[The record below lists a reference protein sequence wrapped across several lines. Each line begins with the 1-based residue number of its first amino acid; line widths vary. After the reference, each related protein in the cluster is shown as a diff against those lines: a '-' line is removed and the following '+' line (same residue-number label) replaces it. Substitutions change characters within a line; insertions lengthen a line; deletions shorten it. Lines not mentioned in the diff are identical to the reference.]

1 MLEISNKFNA
11 AVWHVSVSNVSIN
24 RGESIGTGFLFEVKT
39 PSSNKG
45 VRYDYRRVFL
55 VSNRHVLYE
64 YDCGDGLGMRRA
76 KHLRL
81 CRTNTPAY
89 WPLIENTL
97 VGRVHTHSNPD
108 VDLAMIEVTN
118 EINTL
123 KANCPDFEIKPLTSE
138 NLLTPSEWRL
148 LGQEKPCAYV
158 GYFSIHETEN
168 IPENG
173 DCRFSI
179 DPKVNFE
186 NLPQFKVTG
195 KVFPGASGSPVFA
208 VPGSKPKLCGILAE
222 SIYRDFLRSQIPHWG
237 VAVKT
242 TALVELLDEILGKG
256 NWK

>member
-1 MLEISNKFNA
+1 MVEISNKFND
-11 AVWHVSVSNVSIN
+11 AVWHISVSNVSSAQ
-24 RGESIGTGFLFEVKT
+24 GKAIGTGFLFEVKT

-45 VRYDYRRVFL
+45 TRYDYRRVFL

-64 YDCGDGLGMRRA
+64 YNIGDGSGSHRA

-81 CRTNTPAY
+81 CITNTAKSL
-89 WPLIENTL
+89 PLIENTL
-97 VGRVHTHSNPD
+97 AGRVHAHSNPD

-118 EINTL
+118 EINKL
-123 KANCPDFEIKPLTSE
+123 KASFPDFKIKPLTTE
-138 NLLTPSEWRL
+138 NIITPSEWRL

-173 DCRFSI
+173 NCTFSI

-242 TALVELLDEILGKG
+242 TALVELLDDILGKG